1 MLKSLE
7 CGDLSPLWS
16 AATSRNFGCGFSEIR
31 FHVDSL
37 HFDAGRSAKVDNE
50 AIARRFYRLS
60 ALMEIRGD
68 DPFRLRSYRNAAEA
82 IETWPTPLEKIAAD
96 EGIAGLQSI
105 PGVGKAIA
113 GKILQLFDRGTF
125 DAWERLTAETP
136 ETVLDLLEIPG
147 IGPKTAATLH
157 QKFKVSSRAE
167 LKKFVAGGGL
177 DQVDGIGVKTAE
189 RIKESLEYKL

>member
-1 MLKSLE
+1 M
-7 CGDLSPLWS
+7 
-16 AATSRNFGCGFSEIR
+16 
-31 FHVDSL
+31 
-37 HFDAGRSAKVDNE
+37 DNE
-50 AIARRFYRLS
+50 AIARRFYRLA

-82 IETWPTPLEKIAAD
+82 LETWPTPLKQIAKD

-113 GKILQLFDRGTF
+113 QKIIDLLERGTF

-136 ETVLDLLEIPG
+136 ETVLDLLELPG
-147 IGPKTAATLH
+147 VGPKTAAMLH
-157 QKFKVSSRAE
+157 QKFKVSSLKD

-177 DQVDGIGVKTAE
+177 DIVDGIGPKTAE
-189 RIKESLEYKL
+189 RIKDSLELL

>member
-1 MLKSLE
+1 M
-7 CGDLSPLWS
+7 
-16 AATSRNFGCGFSEIR
+16 N
-31 FHVDSL
+31 
-37 HFDAGRSAKVDNE
+37 NE
-50 AIARRFYRLS
+50 AIARRFYRLA

-82 IETWPTPLEKIAAD
+82 LETWPTPLKQIAKD

-113 GKILQLFDRGTF
+113 QKIIDLLDRGTF

-136 ETVLDLLEIPG
+136 ETVLDLLELPG
-147 IGPKTAATLH
+147 VGPKTAAMLH
-157 QKFKVSSRAE
+157 QKFKVSSLKE

-177 DQVDGIGVKTAE
+177 DVVDGIGPKTAE
-189 RIKESLEYKL
+189 RIKESLELL